1 MHSFFSVTGNPAP
14 AYTTMTASNRHI
26 IQQKNSEASWEITLT
41 VSHHPTALCKRYA
54 LNTPHQRFYNI
65 LTICLIII

>member
-14 AYTTMTASNRHI
+14 AYTPMTASNRHI

-41 VSHHPTALCKRYA
+41 VSHHPTALCKR
-54 LNTPHQRFYNI
+54 
-65 LTICLIII
+65 